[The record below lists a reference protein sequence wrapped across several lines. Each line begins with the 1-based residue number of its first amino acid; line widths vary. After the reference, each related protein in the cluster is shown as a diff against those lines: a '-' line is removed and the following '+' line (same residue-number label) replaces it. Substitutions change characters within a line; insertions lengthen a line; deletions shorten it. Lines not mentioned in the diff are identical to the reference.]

1 MNKRLMFHVEHQF
14 NLLKVQLINKYE
26 FKNQITMLIILL
38 KTTLMKNINHIINI
52 SIIKT
57 VDIYVSRET
66 INQIKKPLKLIM
78 ITAPY
83 NKIH

>member
-57 VDIYVSRET
+57 VDIYVSRGT
-66 INQIKKPLKLIM
+66 LDSLSKIKIIYKNMSSIL
-78 ITAPY
+78 
-83 NKIH
+83 

>member
-1 MNKRLMFHVEHQF
+1 MNKRLMFHVEQQF

-26 FKNQITMLIILL
+26 FKYQITMLIILL

-66 INQIKKPLKLIM
+66 
-78 ITAPY
+78 
-83 NKIH
+83 

>member
-14 NLLKVQLINKYE
+14 NLLKVQLINKYK

-38 KTTLMKNINHIINI
+38 KTTLMKNINHIINV

-66 INQIKKPLKLIM
+66 
-78 ITAPY
+78 
-83 NKIH
+83 

>member
-38 KTTLMKNINHIINI
+38 KITLMKNINHIINI

-66 INQIKKPLKLIM
+66 
-78 ITAPY
+78 
-83 NKIH
+83 

>member
-1 MNKRLMFHVEHQF
+1 MNERLMFHVEHQF

-66 INQIKKPLKLIM
+66 
-78 ITAPY
+78 
-83 NKIH
+83 

>member
-1 MNKRLMFHVEHQF
+1 MNKRLMFHVEHQL

-38 KTTLMKNINHIINI
+38 KTTLMKNINHIINV

-57 VDIYVSRET
+57 VENSCFT
-66 INQIKKPLKLIM
+66 WNIKFLIK
-78 ITAPY
+78 
-83 NKIH
+83 N

>member
-26 FKNQITMLIILL
+26 FKNQITMLIILI

-66 INQIKKPLKLIM
+66 
-78 ITAPY
+78 
-83 NKIH
+83 

>member
-1 MNKRLMFHVEHQF
+1 MNKRLMFRVEHQL

-38 KTTLMKNINHIINI
+38 KTTLMKNINHIINV

-57 VDIYVSRET
+57 VENSCFT
-66 INQIKKPLKLIM
+66 WNIKFLIK
-78 ITAPY
+78 
-83 NKIH
+83 N

>member
-14 NLLKVQLINKYE
+14 NLLKVQLINKYK

-38 KTTLMKNINHIINI
+38 KTTLMKNINHIINV

-57 VDIYVSRET
+57 VENSCFT
-66 INQIKKPLKLIM
+66 WNIKFLIK
-78 ITAPY
+78 
-83 NKIH
+83 N

>member
-57 VDIYVSRET
+57 VDIYVSRGT
-66 INQIKKPLKLIM
+66 
-78 ITAPY
+78 
-83 NKIH
+83 

>member
-66 INQIKKPLKLIM
+66 L
-78 ITAPY
+78 Y
-83 NKIH
+83 

>member
-66 INQIKKPLKLIM
+66 
-78 ITAPY
+78 
-83 NKIH
+83 

>member
-14 NLLKVQLINKYE
+14 NLLRVQLINKYK

-38 KTTLMKNINHIINI
+38 KTTLMKNTNHIINV

-57 VDIYVSRET
+57 VDIYVPRET
-66 INQIKKPLKLIM
+66 
-78 ITAPY
+78 
-83 NKIH
+83 

>member
-1 MNKRLMFHVEHQF
+1 MNKKLMFHVEHQF

-38 KTTLMKNINHIINI
+38 KTTLMKNINHIINV

-57 VDIYVSRET
+57 VENSCFTWNIRFL
-66 INQIKKPLKLIM
+66 IK
-78 ITAPY
+78 
-83 NKIH
+83 N

>member
-1 MNKRLMFHVEHQF
+1 MNKRLMFHVEHQL

-38 KTTLMKNINHIINI
+38 KTTLMKNINHIINV

-57 VDIYVSRET
+57 VDIYVPRE
-66 INQIKKPLKLIM
+66 K
-78 ITAPY
+78 
-83 NKIH
+83 

>member
-1 MNKRLMFHVEHQF
+1 MNKRLMFHVEHQL

-38 KTTLMKNINHIINI
+38 KTALMKNINHIINV

-57 VDIYVSRET
+57 VENSCFT
-66 INQIKKPLKLIM
+66 WNIKFLIK
-78 ITAPY
+78 
-83 NKIH
+83 N

>member
-38 KTTLMKNINHIINI
+38 KTTLMKNINNIINI
-52 SIIKT
+52 SELLST
-57 VDIYVSRET
+57 
-66 INQIKKPLKLIM
+66 KL
-78 ITAPY
+78 
-83 NKIH
+83 

>member
-1 MNKRLMFHVEHQF
+1 MNKKLMFHVEHQF

-66 INQIKKPLKLIM
+66 
-78 ITAPY
+78 
-83 NKIH
+83 

>member
-26 FKNQITMLIILL
+26 FKNQISMLIILL

-66 INQIKKPLKLIM
+66 
-78 ITAPY
+78 
-83 NKIH
+83 

>member
-1 MNKRLMFHVEHQF
+1 MNKRLMFHVEHQL

-38 KTTLMKNINHIINI
+38 KTTLIKNINHIINV

-57 VDIYVSRET
+57 VENSCFT
-66 INQIKKPLKLIM
+66 WNIKFLIK
-78 ITAPY
+78 
-83 NKIH
+83 N

>member
-1 MNKRLMFHVEHQF
+1 MNKKLMFHVEHQF
-14 NLLKVQLINKYE
+14 NLLKVQLINKYK

-38 KTTLMKNINHIINI
+38 KITLMKNINHIINV

-66 INQIKKPLKLIM
+66 LDFLLKIKIIYKNMSSIL
-78 ITAPY
+78 
-83 NKIH
+83 

>member
-1 MNKRLMFHVEHQF
+1 MNKRLMFHVEHQL

-38 KTTLMKNINHIINI
+38 KITLMKNINHIINI

-66 INQIKKPLKLIM
+66 
-78 ITAPY
+78 
-83 NKIH
+83 

>member
-38 KTTLMKNINHIINI
+38 KTTLMKNINYIINV

-66 INQIKKPLKLIM
+66 LDFLSKIKTIYKNMNSIL
-78 ITAPY
+78 
-83 NKIH
+83 

>member
-38 KTTLMKNINHIINI
+38 KTTLMNNINHIINV

-66 INQIKKPLKLIM
+66 
-78 ITAPY
+78 
-83 NKIH
+83 

>member
-1 MNKRLMFHVEHQF
+1 MHAVSLVKIKSIVSRLFEGKLMFHVEHQF

-66 INQIKKPLKLIM
+66 
-78 ITAPY
+78 
-83 NKIH
+83 

>member
-1 MNKRLMFHVEHQF
+1 MFHVEHQF

-26 FKNQITMLIILL
+26 FKNQIAMLIILL

-66 INQIKKPLKLIM
+66 
-78 ITAPY
+78 
-83 NKIH
+83 

>member
-57 VDIYVSRET
+57 VYIYVSRET
-66 INQIKKPLKLIM
+66 
-78 ITAPY
+78 
-83 NKIH
+83 

>member
-38 KTTLMKNINHIINI
+38 KTTLMKNINHIINV

-66 INQIKKPLKLIM
+66 
-78 ITAPY
+78 
-83 NKIH
+83 

>member
-1 MNKRLMFHVEHQF
+1 MNKRLMFHVEHQL

-38 KTTLMKNINHIINI
+38 KTALMKNINHIINV

-57 VDIYVSRET
+57 VENSCFTWNIRFL
-66 INQIKKPLKLIM
+66 IK
-78 ITAPY
+78 
-83 NKIH
+83 N